1 MQQMKENLNEIKEL
15 DNYKNVKK
23 NANDAGQLTERI
35 EKALEK
41 VKSFNTRETLFKQQ
55 LSEYEELAKLIKNFE
70 PY

>member
-1 MQQMKENLNEIKEL
+1 MKENLNEIKEL